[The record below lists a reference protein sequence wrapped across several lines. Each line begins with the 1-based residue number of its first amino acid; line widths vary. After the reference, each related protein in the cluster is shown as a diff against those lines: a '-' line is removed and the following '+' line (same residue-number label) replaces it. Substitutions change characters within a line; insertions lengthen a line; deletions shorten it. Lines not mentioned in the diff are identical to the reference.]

1 MLKNLIN
8 SLKPYE
14 REILAAAALVRDL
27 AETRRKQDETANLK
41 GADKLQSSA
50 ASANLKDAENSN
62 RSANFNDAEN
72 SSGGTDTAR
81 DLQSAQTQEQERAS
95 MIEIYGEDAAEFIA
109 FFFGE
114 SQNLA
119 ANFISAAT

>member
-14 REILAAAALVRDL
+14 REILAAAALAHDL
-27 AETRRKQDETANLK
+27 AETRCKQDEAVNLK

-50 ASANLKDAENSN
+50 ANVNLKGAENSNRSANLKDAENS
-62 RSANFNDAEN
+62 SSDTDA
-72 SSGGTDTAR
+72 AR
-81 DLQSAQTQEQERAS
+81 DLQSAQTQEQKNAP

-109 FFFGE
+109 FF
-114 SQNLA
+114 
-119 ANFISAAT
+119 SAR